1 MAKAIDEQESHELSA
16 FLGFFFDHYVANGR
30 PNPPETHPLN
40 VLRQIAE
47 RAPKRAFAGLKM
59 AIGDLIEATSHWS
72 PEQVKEADDVLR
84 AAGIVTL
91 SELRRRYSRRFSK
104 IIKRCKI
111 LSEVDYYLVRGIVCD
126 TSVPPDQLPL
136 LGALLADYE
145 MRQVQLF
152 TRSQL
157 D

>member
-1 MAKAIDEQESHELSA
+1 
-16 FLGFFFDHYVANGR
+16 
-30 PNPPETHPLN
+30 
-40 VLRQIAE
+40 
-47 RAPKRAFAGLKM
+47 M